1 MFKEMGVKIFYIG
14 ECREGPKKTTVM
26 IEETEKVLYDMF
38 TNQKKDYF
46 LSLCSYLWRKKSHVG

>member
-38 TNQKKDYF
+38 TNPKKDYF
-46 LSLCSYLWRKKSHVG
+46 LSLCSYL